1 MIMQPS
7 FLHDFSSNPT
17 GLSARRSTFDRN
29 CRIKTS
35 FNEGKLIPFFC
46 DEVLPGDTFNVKT
59 SVLAR
64 LSNPAVRPV
73 MDDMYLDV
81 YYFFVP
87 SRILWKHFPEV
98 HGENVSGYWA
108 ASSEVVCPFESHS
121 LVVPH
126 SVYDYLGVPPGCS
139 CAGLN
144 PLPVLAYYKVWGEWF
159 RDENLTSPMVQVE
172 TFFNSAS
179 GSAFVSGGSETWSL
193 LSVSRYHDYF
203 SSCLPAPQKGAAVSL
218 PLGTSAPVSVT
229 VPGSAVL
236 SGPGSSGL
244 SVTYNNING
253 TQGQLYAGGN
263 VLTRPTST
271 GTGTADL
278 SQATAANINELRQAF
293 QLQRL
298 FERDARGGTRY
309 TEMLHAHFGVTNPDA
324 RVQRPEYLG
333 GEHIL
338 LNMTQVQQ
346 TAPSSGSGNA
356 LGQLGAYSL
365 TGAQGGAF
373 VKSFTEFG
381 YVLGLACVRVKH
393 SYSQG
398 IPRMFTRRRRFD
410 FYYPGLANIGEQP
423 VYTSELFNPAGSA
436 FSKSNVFGFQ
446 EAWADYRYKPDLV
459 TGMLR
464 PGQSADMT
472 AWTYGDNYT
481 AAPALSDGWVKES
494 TGNIDQTLAVPAAT
508 ADQFIADFG
517 VYNKCTRVMPLY
529 SVPGLIDHN

>member
-1 MIMQPS
+1 MGGV
-7 FLHDFSSNPT
+7 DETVTYTSNA
-17 GLSARRSTFDRN
+17 GAHGYLYAN
-29 CRIKTS
+29 GTS
-35 FNEGKLIPFFC
+35 L
-46 DEVLPGDTFNVKT
+46 
-59 SVLAR
+59 
-64 LSNPAVRPV
+64 
-73 MDDMYLDV
+73 
-81 YYFFVP
+81 
-87 SRILWKHFPEV
+87 
-98 HGENVSGYWA
+98 
-108 ASSEVVCPFESHS
+108 
-121 LVVPH
+121 
-126 SVYDYLGVPPGCS
+126 
-139 CAGLN
+139 
-144 PLPVLAYYKVWGEWF
+144 
-159 RDENLTSPMVQVE
+159 
-172 TFFNSAS
+172 
-179 GSAFVSGGSETWSL
+179 
-193 LSVSRYHDYF
+193 
-203 SSCLPAPQKGAAVSL
+203 AVSQ
-218 PLGTSAPVSVT
+218 TS
-229 VPGSAVL
+229 
-236 SGPGSSGL
+236 
-244 SVTYNNING
+244 
-253 TQGQLYAGGN
+253 
-263 VLTRPTST
+263 
-271 GTGTADL
+271 GTGVADL
-278 SQATAANINELRQAF
+278 SKATAANINELRQAF

-324 RVQRPEYLG
+324 RLQRPEYLG

-398 IPRMFTRRRRFD
+398 IPRMFTRKRRFD

-423 VYTSELFNPAGSA
+423 VYTSELYNAAGSA
-436 FSKSNVFGFQ
+436 FSTSTVFGFQ

-464 PGQSADMT
+464 PGQTADMT

-481 AAPALSDGWVKES
+481 AAPTLSDGWVKES
-494 TGNIDQTLAVPAAT
+494 TGNIDQTLAVLKAT

-517 VYNKCTRVMPLY
+517 VYNKCTRVMPLF